1 MQNKLT
7 DDQFH
12 LLSFLVNTYT
22 ASGRRTDALA
32 LHMTQCA
39 MPRTAG
45 GKWDNS
51 HVPFIGLQLRDAGYV
66 STYKDNQQYARWD
79 VTASGKALFLE
90 ERNIRTRQAEQ
101 KLAEQQAQI
110 QANRGKNSVS
120 KDAPITV
127 PTGKGYVV
135 ISTTDSGEQ
144 SKILKLKTEADKLA
158 EEWAKEE
165 PGSEY
170 LVCQVLSKVKSS
182 VVVTKE

>member
-1 MQNKLT
+1 MAN
-7 DDQFH
+7 
-12 LLSFLVNTYT
+12 
-22 ASGRRTDALA
+22 APRESGGR
-32 LHMTQCA
+32 
-39 MPRTAG
+39 
-45 GKWDNS
+45 WDNN
-51 HVPFIGLQLRDAGYV
+51 HVPFIGLQLRDLGYV
-66 STYKDNQQYARWD
+66 TTYKDNGQYARWD
-79 VTASGKALFLE
+79 ITPIGRANLAEYV
-90 ERNIRTRQAEQ
+90 NIRLRST
-101 KLAEQQAQI
+101 
-110 QANRGKNSVS
+110 
-120 KDAPITV
+120 APKEAPVTV

>member
-7 DDQFH
+7 DDQFA
-12 LLSFLVNTYT
+12 LLKFIANTCLVAN
-22 ASGRRTDALA
+22 RRTDKLA
-32 LHMTQCA
+32 RNMNMCHVVRA
-39 MPRTAG
+39 FG

-66 STYKDNQQYARWD
+66 STYKDHLQYARWD
-79 VTASGKALFLE
+79 VTASGAAILLE
-90 ERNIRTRQAEQ
+90 ETMIRKRQSEAEMPV
-101 KLAEQQAQI
+101 KE
-110 QANRGKNSVS
+110 
-120 KDAPITV
+120 APVTV
-127 PTGKGYVV
+127 PTSKGYVV